1 MALVLPVRGQPDWD
15 VTNNAALS
23 YLDSA
28 IQTAA
33 QRVNGVLVSGTPSNG
48 QVLTA
53 TGTATAAWQTP
64 SGAGALLIANNLSD
78 LQSASTARTNLG
90 LGSAATASTSAFD
103 AAGAATTAQTNAQA
117 YTDSHALAKSNNL
130 SDLASAST
138 ARTNLGLGTAATQNT
153 TAFDAAGAATTAQA
167 NAIAD
172 AATKYTPLRADIFN
186 VTSSAYGAKG
196 DGKMS
201 VTGSM
206 TSGSA
211 VLTITDSQF
220 VSQDA
225 TKPIMVVGAGPAGV
239 TTLVTTILT
248 FTSSNQVTLA
258 ANASTTISNA
268 IVLWATDDT
277 AAIQSAINAAQTYA
291 ASHGSATVF
300 FPVGSGL
307 FYAIAGALNTA
318 HSGNS
323 QLYLAPVTTSLNKQ
337 NIVFQGIANGAVLE
351 HWQQLG
357 PQLNGSTLVS
367 FGVFANAT
375 AQTNSINTNGN
386 AAVIGGP
393 SQPAGYGAGTALF
406 SNMAVTFKDMSI
418 LTTHSVNGWTYS
430 AGDMSGVANCTL
442 IDFAYGTTSSPAQPG
457 SINLNQGAGY
467 ANGLSIGWLMPAN
480 GNNDLCEVRNMTCHG
495 GYTFG
500 FLMTEH
506 TVMPNARILYCW
518 SGLCPTGTY
527 YNSVGATHAMWVGQV
542 SIEQCT
548 VLVNIF
554 GSGSAGVGPI
564 IQIDQL
570 DTEAAAP
577 DFRDRSGGTAIANA
591 LGTVRLT
598 GLFQADS
605 ITVSGPT
612 GLKIIN
618 GQKGFPARTVT
629 SNYTV
634 NVLDDTIYVDAS
646 AGAVTVTL
654 ISSQWT
660 PNTYT
665 VVKVDSSANAV
676 TVAAKSGE
684 TINGVASVNLTTQYQ
699 KTKVVPKGGINIGWY
714 QV

>member
-1 MALVLPVRGQPDWD
+1 MALVLPVRGQADWD
-15 VTNNAALS
+15 ITNNAALS
-23 YLDSA
+23 YLDSQVQLA
-28 IQTAA
+28 MTVID
-33 QRVNGVLVSGTPSNG
+33 GVTVSGIPTVG
-48 QVLTA
+48 QVIKATSATTA
-53 TGTATAAWQTP
+53 TWQDPT
-64 SGAGALLIANNLSD
+64 GAGALLAVNNLSD
-78 LQSASTARTNLG
+78 LNNAATARTNLG

-103 AAGAATTAQTNAQA
+103 AAGSATTAQTNAQA
-117 YTDSHALAKSNNL
+117 YTDSHALAKTNNL
-130 SDLASAST
+130 SDLANVST

-172 AATKYTPLRADIFN
+172 AASKYTPLRTDVFN
-186 VTSSAYGAKG
+186 VLNYGAKG

-220 VSQDA
+220 VSGDQ

-268 IVLWATDDT
+268 IVMWATDDT
-277 AAIQSAINAAQTYA
+277 AAIQSAINAAQTFA
-291 ASHGSATVF
+291 GSHGSATVF

-307 FYAIAGALNTA
+307 FYGIAGALNTA

-323 QLYLAPVTTSLNKQ
+323 QLYFTPVTTSANKQ
-337 NIVFQGIANGAVLE
+337 NIVMLGVANGAVLE

-367 FGVFANAT
+367 FGVFANST
-375 AQTNSINTNGN
+375 AQTNSINANGN

-406 SNMAVTFKDMSI
+406 SNMGVTFQNLSI

-430 AGDMSGVANCTL
+430 AGDMSGLSNCTL
-442 IDFAYGTTSSPAQPG
+442 IDFAYGATSSPAQPG

-495 GYTFG
+495 GYTFA

-506 TVMPNARILYCW
+506 TVMPNARLLYCW

-542 SIEQCT
+542 SIEQCSI
-548 VLVNIF
+548 LVNIF

-564 IQIDQL
+564 VNIDQL

-591 LGTVRLT
+591 LGTIKLT

-646 AGAVTVTL
+646 GGAVTVTL

-699 KTKVVPKGGINIGWY
+699 KTKVIPKGGINIGWY

>member
-1 MALVLPVRGQPDWD
+1 MALVLPVRGQADWD
-15 VTNNAALS
+15 VTNNAALL
-23 YLDSA
+23 YLDAA
-28 IQTAA
+28 IRTAA
-33 QRVNGVLVSGTPSNG
+33 SAVNGVQVSGTPSAN

-53 TGTATAAWQTP
+53 TSSTTAVWQTP
-64 SGAGALLIANNLSD
+64 SGAGALLAANNLSD
-78 LQSASTARTNLG
+78 LANAGTARTNLG

-103 AAGAATTAQTNAQA
+103 AAGAATTAQTNAA
-117 YTDSHALAKSNNL
+117 SYTNAQI
-130 SDLASAST
+130 ASEVT
-138 ARTNLGLGTAATQNT
+138 R
-153 TAFDAAGAATTAQA
+153 A
-167 NAIAD
+167 NAAYAPIRPD
-172 AATKYTPLRADIFN
+172 VFN
-186 VTSSAYGAKG
+186 VLSYGAKG

-220 VSQDA
+220 VSGDA

-239 TTLVTTILT
+239 TTLVTTIST

-277 AAIQSAINAAQTYA
+277 AAIQSAINAAQSYA
-291 ASHGSATVF
+291 ASNGPATVF

-307 FYAIAGALNTA
+307 FYGIAGALNTS

-323 QLYLAPVTTSLNKQ
+323 QLYFTPVATSANKQ
-337 NIVFQGIANGAVLE
+337 NIVMQGVANGAVLE

-406 SNMAVTFKDMSI
+406 SNMSVTFKDLSI

-430 AGDMSGVANCTL
+430 AGDMSGIANCAL
-442 IDFAYGTTSSPAQPG
+442 IDFAYGSTSSPAQPG

-480 GNNDLCEVRNMTCHG
+480 GNNDMCEVRNMTCHG

-542 SIEQCT
+542 SIEQCS
-548 VLVNIF
+548 VLINIF

-564 IQIDQL
+564 INIDQL

-591 LGTVRLT
+591 LGTIRLT
-598 GLFQADS
+598 GLFTADS
-605 ITVSGPT
+605 ISVSGPT

-646 AGAVTVTL
+646 GGAVTVTL

-665 VVKVDSSANAV
+665 VVKIDSSANAV

-684 TINGVASVNLTTQYQ
+684 TINGAASVNLTSQYQ